1 MSALDPIKRSI
12 LFNITPDIHSVLSSL
27 LAKVFVNPT
36 LFMRMLIMHRE
47 SVKYSIYIY
56 SVGYADTS
64 FFNCHALPSLA
75 F

>member
-1 MSALDPIKRSI
+1 MLWILEEEASCSI
-12 LFNITPDIHSVLSSL
+12 ITPDIHSVLNSL
-27 LAKVFVNPT
+27 LTKVFVDPT

-47 SVKYSIYIY
+47 SVKYSVYIY

-64 FFNCHALPSLA
+64 FFNYYALSSLN